1 MIKAIFM
8 DYTGTMVQED
18 EPYTR
23 ELVRY
28 FATHSNLKDPG
39 EILRVVWAQIKEIE
53 AGSSGDSITS
63 DIEPAK
69 RLGITPIYISRKEPV
84 SIDGVRVI
92 RSLDE
97 L

>member
-1 MIKAIFM
+1 MIHI
-8 DYTGTMVQED
+8 
-18 EPYTR
+18 
-23 ELVRY
+23 
-28 FATHSNLKDPG
+28 
-39 EILRVVWAQIKEIE
+39 
-53 AGSSGDSITS
+53 GDSITS

-84 SIDGVRVI
+84 TIDGVRVI

>member
-1 MIKAIFM
+1 MVRACKPDRIIFEKALE
-8 DYTGTMVQED
+8 T
-18 EPYTR
+18 
-23 ELVRY
+23 
-28 FATHSNLKDPG
+28 
-39 EILRVVWAQIKEIE
+39 
-53 AGSSGDSITS
+53 AGAAPHEVIHIGDSITS